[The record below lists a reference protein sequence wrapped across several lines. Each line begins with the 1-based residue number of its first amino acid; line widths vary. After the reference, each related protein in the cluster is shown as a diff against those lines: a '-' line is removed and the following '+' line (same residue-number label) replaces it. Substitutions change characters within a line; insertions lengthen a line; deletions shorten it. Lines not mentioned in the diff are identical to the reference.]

1 MITICDY
8 FAPLAQETE
17 QFSSKESAGGAN
29 PPRGVGPY
37 RPFNPIDRASERAR
51 LLIGDW

>member
-17 QFSSKESAGGAN
+17 HEPSKFAAGGAN

-37 RPFNPIDRASERAR
+37 GPFNPQ
-51 LLIGDW
+51 

>member
-17 QFSSKESAGGAN
+17 HEPSKFAAGGAN

-37 RPFNPIDRASERAR
+37 GPS
-51 LLIGDW
+51 